1 MKLDWQ
7 QLARE
12 PSTYRGLVWLAT
24 AAGVVL
30 SPDQQQGLMA
40 LGAAIAGV
48 IGLFWT
54 DSR

>member
-24 AAGVVL
+24 AAGVAL
-30 SPDQQQGLMA
+30 SPEQQQGLMA